1 MQDSIIYSSRHLP
14 REYTKIYKMFQRNY
28 SQVNKIF
35 RAVNWLSNQAIVLVW
50 IIVPLYWNR
59 DSWIRNSWVWNRKI
73 CLMFAQAWN
82 SVTEKLCL
90 IDLSNLQI
98 YHALRTH
105 LALYRNDRLLSRFI
119 YMHIT
124 LLLKV
129 DLPWK
134 LDITLSNNATS
145 LNLFYSPSTFTT
157 VLSLSW

>member
-1 MQDSIIYSSRHLP
+1 MQDSIIHSSRHLP

-35 RAVNWLSNQAIVLVW
+35 RDVNWLSNQAIVLVR

-105 LALYRNDRLLSRFI
+105 LALYRKTIIKI
-119 YMHIT
+119 YIYTHIT
-124 LLLKV
+124 FLLKV
-129 DLPWK
+129 DLPYK
-134 LDITLSNNATS
+134 LDIILSNNAYS
-145 LNLFYSPSTFTT
+145 LNLIYSPSTFTPL
-157 VLSLSW
+157 LSLSL